1 MGTCRGKNMQSGI
14 SRTLLGFFRLGWMQY
29 QNFVRKIIKMLII
42 IWVQLKMSHFNSLFV
57 FSVCHYLLYLLHLS
71 MVMGGDVEE

>member
-1 MGTCRGKNMQSGI
+1 MGTRREKNMESGI

-42 IWVQLKMSHFNSLFV
+42 IWVQLKIFF
-57 FSVCHYLLYLLHLS
+57 LLGIVLQMH
-71 MVMGGDVEE
+71 